1 MYSNGRTPT
10 ASPREKS
17 EKYQGR
23 VDRTCQLVSREIP
36 ETMRRIPGG
45 RLERGGGCLRS
56 KPITLELHK
65 YGKKQPTRNLPLCH
79 RKDLWGV
86 SALP

>member
-65 YGKKQPTRNLPLCH
+65 YGISNQPETSPSVIVRIS
-79 RKDLWGV
+79 G
-86 SALP
+86 A